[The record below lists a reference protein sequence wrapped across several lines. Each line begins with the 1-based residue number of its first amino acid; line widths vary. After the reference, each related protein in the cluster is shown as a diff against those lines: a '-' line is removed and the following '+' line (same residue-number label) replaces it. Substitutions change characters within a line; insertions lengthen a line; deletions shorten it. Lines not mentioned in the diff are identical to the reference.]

1 MKDLLGLSRRSSS
14 ETGNKRYKQFVQE
27 HLVTKQ
33 KSIFSKITKEKLNT
47 GLEKPRKPVKQ
58 AELLKDVQG
67 LLAEQAVSLEE
78 AFKYPITT
86 LPLSIAE
93 STSDLRGAT
102 NSTKSQFRNELIETT
117 NCISYI
123 CPENSVWIYDAR
135 KTIREVS
142 RRETYQSFF
151 DAILKKMT
159 VYTRA
164 LDTSR
169 AWYVNVKV
177 NVNVN
182 GEYTKKCSFVSS
194 IVSCFDG
201 V

>member
-27 HLVTKQ
+27 RLVTKQ
-33 KSIFSKITKEKLNT
+33 KSIF
-47 GLEKPRKPVKQ
+47 RK
-58 AELLKDVQG
+58 LLKEDVQGFG

-117 NCISYI
+117 NCSFHI
-123 CPENSVWIYDAR
+123 CPENAVWIYDAG
-135 KTIREVS
+135 KTIREVP
-142 RRETYQSFF
+142 RQETSI
-151 DAILKKMT
+151 IL
-159 VYTRA
+159 
-164 LDTSR
+164 
-169 AWYVNVKV
+169 
-177 NVNVN
+177 
-182 GEYTKKCSFVSS
+182 
-194 IVSCFDG
+194 
-201 V
+201 

>member
-27 HLVTKQ
+27 RLGTKQ

-58 AELLKDVQG
+58 AEL
-67 LLAEQAVSLEE
+67 AEQAFSLKE
-78 AFKYPITT
+78 AFKYHITT

-182 GEYTKKCSFVSS
+182 GEYTKKCSFLS